1 MKLETLNDLFIDEL
15 RDLYDAEKRLVRALP
30 KMAKACHSTQLRQ
43 GFEEHLEQT
52 KDHVQRLEQIFEK
65 LGTRSSGKKCYGMR
79 GLIDEGEEMIG
90 ERAEPGVMDAGIIG
104 AAQKVEH
111 YEIAGYG
118 TVCTWAQQ
126 LGQHDALRLLKQT
139 LQEEKT
145 TDEKLTRLAE
155 AGINQGA
162 LAGAHR

>member
-1 MKLETLNDLFIDEL
+1 
-15 RDLYDAEKRLVRALP
+15 
-30 KMAKACHSTQLRQ
+30 MAKAANCSQLRQ

-52 KDHVQRLEQIFEK
+52 RRQAERLEQIFEK
-65 LGTRSSGKKCYGMR
+65 LGVRGSGKKCYAMR
-79 GLIDEGEEMIG
+79 GLIEEGEEMMDEDAEG
-90 ERAEPGVMDAGIIG
+90 EVMDAGLIA

-126 LGQHDALRLLKQT
+126 LGQKEALRLLRQT
-139 LQEEKT
+139 LEEEKQ

-155 AGINQGA
+155 SGINQEA
-162 LAGAHR
+162 LAGTRR